1 MGESVENNIQRR
13 RLLRQVQ
20 ECLARPLDGEARER
34 FLAEG
39 DAIIDT
45 TNPPPSVASKR
56 KAFKIV

>member
-1 MGESVENNIQRR
+1 
-13 RLLRQVQ
+13 VQ

-39 DAIIDT
+39 DRIVDRS
-45 TNPPPSVASKR
+45 NPPPSAASKR